1 MSDII
6 EGHYKDLK
14 LKIQGL
20 VPAGQDLHR
29 QVLFDQLYS
38 SIPKDP
44 KARVQVYTAEI
55 VPMGWTNFHCH
66 NGATFFLA
74 LQGIFEA
81 HFEEGILIR
90 AKAGDVYSEPIG
102 KMHRGHNP
110 HNTIPYLC
118 VGFCITASDRP
129 HVTMFSRRTRD
140 NPLGRVRL
148 LCPRGAAEPSG
159 PPNAGQAWS
168 GADGGGLLRRLKA

>member
-1 MSDII
+1 LLSFANEVRHGNHGRLDERRSRRSIQ
-6 EGHYKDLK
+6 E

-20 VPAGQDLHR
+20 VPEGQELQR

-44 KARVQVYTAEI
+44 EARVQVYTAEI
-55 VPMGWTNFHCH
+55 VPKGWTNFHCH
-66 NGATFFLA
+66 NGAPFFLA

-90 AKAGDVYSEPIG
+90 AKAGDVCSEPIG
-102 KMHRGHNP
+102 RMHRGHNP

-118 VGFCITASDRP
+118 IGFASQ
-129 HVTMFSRRTRD
+129 
-140 NPLGRVRL
+140 LQIGRM
-148 LCPRGAAEPSG
+148 
-159 PPNAGQAWS
+159 
-168 GADGGGLLRRLKA
+168 

>member
-6 EGHYKDLK
+6 DGQYKDLK
-14 LKIQGL
+14 LKIEGL
-20 VPAGQDLHR
+20 VPTGQELHR

-44 KARVQVYTAEI
+44 EARVQVYTAEI

-102 KMHRGHNP
+102 KCTAGIIP
-110 HNTIPYLC
+110 TIRSLIC
-118 VGFCITASDRP
+118 ASDFASRLQTGRMLP
-129 HVTMFSRRTRD
+129 MWSRRS
-140 NPLGRVRL
+140 RVKPFGGPVLSVRV
-148 LCPRGAAEPSG
+148 AAEPSG
-159 PPNAGQAWS
+159 PPQSGQACS
-168 GADGGGLLRRLKA
+168 AAPTAAADSEG